1 MALAAIM
8 DSLDN
13 VEESVQQYY
22 KQDGDKYV
30 LQIDGVRE
38 HPEVTALKNAYD
50 AEKQKRSDAAKE
62 RDKFKEIAD
71 KIPEDFDADEYERLK
86 ANGDGGE
93 DVQKKVEEARERER
107 KRHEK
112 KIEQLTQERDDLA
125 HKYTGTRTEV
135 ALEKALSEV
144 NVAPHLRRAAERLWS
159 PDTQIDED
167 GNVVTKDGTPLS
179 DAIKEWSQG
188 DEGSY
193 FIAAPGNGGGGAP
206 GGRNGS
212 GGGKTNPWSKEGFNL
227 SEQGRITNSDP
238 ERAKR
243 LKAEAGG

>member
-1 MALAAIM
+1 MALKAIL

-13 VEESVQQYY
+13 VDESLKELYEE
-22 KQDGDKYV
+22 KDGKFV
-30 LQIDGVRE
+30 LKIDGVRE

-50 AEKQKRSDAAKE
+50 AEKDKRAKAAEE
-62 RDKFKEIAD
+62 RDELKKKVEQ
-71 KIPEDFDADEYERLK
+71 IPDDFDPDEYEKLK
-86 ANGDGGE
+86 AHGAPDE
-93 DVQKKVEEARERER
+93 DVQKKVEDARERER

-112 KIEQLTQERDDLA
+112 TIEKLTAERDELA
-125 HKYTGTRTEV
+125 QKYTGTRTEV

-144 NVAPHLRRAAERLWS
+144 NVAPHLRRAAERLWT

-167 GNVVTKDGTPLS
+167 GNVVTKDGTPLT
-179 DAIKEWSQG
+179 DAIKDWAQG

-212 GGGKTNPWSKEGFNL
+212 GGGKNNPWSKEGYNL
-227 SEQGRITNSDP
+227 TEQMRIANTEP

-243 LKAEAGG
+243 LKAEAGA